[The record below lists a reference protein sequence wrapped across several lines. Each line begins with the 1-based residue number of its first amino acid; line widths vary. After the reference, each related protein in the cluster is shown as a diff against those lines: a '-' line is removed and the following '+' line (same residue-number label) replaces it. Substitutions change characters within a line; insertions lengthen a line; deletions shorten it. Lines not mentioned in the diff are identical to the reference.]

1 MSLSAINK
9 SLFVGFLYL
18 LPISSIETR
27 VTTAEGRKLAI
38 AAIREGQVRRP
49 GVTIE
54 LDREQSNCAVY
65 HAYRDDPSRTL
76 AFTIG
81 YWSVDLSTAEVWD
94 DTRERR
100 ITNPQ
105 IDSLQRAIRNRLHV
119 TTDEISS
126 ARSHPCYERY
136 SQ

>member
-27 VTTAEGRKLAI
+27 VTMVEARKLAI
-38 AAIREGQVRRP
+38 AAMPERQVRRP

-54 LDREQSNCAVY
+54 LDRQQSNCGVY

-81 YWSVDLSTAEVWD
+81 WWSVDLSTAEVWD